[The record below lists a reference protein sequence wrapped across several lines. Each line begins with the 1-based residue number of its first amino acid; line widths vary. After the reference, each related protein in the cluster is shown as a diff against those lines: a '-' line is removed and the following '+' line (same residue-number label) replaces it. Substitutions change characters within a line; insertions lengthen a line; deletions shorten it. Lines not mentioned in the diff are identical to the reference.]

1 VSKVKAK
8 SYKFELLLSLSPYFH
23 THTHTHTTHTMSS
36 SPTQGAQA
44 VANKLLNGGRLP
56 THLSVPGSGSSTPRI
71 IPQEGGGYVAPTFEG
86 KEQQMES
93 VMDGVEEKGFVPA
106 DLVEF
111 EVKWFYNELGIDDM
125 YFATESVEAIVTH
138 IHSLYAAKVA
148 AYARDDKRLEI
159 RLDKEADDHAVY
171 IDTSKPGI
179 SVLDGPRY
187 EQRIDTKYLNV
198 SKGDKGYHNIPCRE
212 LPLGNTTAW

>member
-1 VSKVKAK
+1 
-8 SYKFELLLSLSPYFH
+8 
-23 THTHTHTTHTMSS
+23 MSS

-93 VMDGVEEKGFVPA
+93 VMDGVEEKGFIPA

-171 IDTSKPGI
+171 IDTS
-179 SVLDGPRY
+179 
-187 EQRIDTKYLNV
+187 
-198 SKGDKGYHNIPCRE
+198 
-212 LPLGNTTAW
+212 